1 MSKEEIINIVD
12 ESFIL
17 LMDYVRVKKKPM
29 ENIHL
34 RDLQIL
40 FYIDQG
46 TNSDKRVTISDLAY
60 HFNITPAAASQIVTN
75 YEKKNWVKRVRCLED
90 RRTVYVEITDHIRS
104 RFEEEMNN
112 HRNDL
117 AKLLDKIGKEDSEAL
132 VRILNVL
139 SSQLKEENE

>member
-1 MSKEEIINIVD
+1 MSKDEIIQAID
-12 ESFIL
+12 DSLIL
-17 LMDYVRVKKKPM
+17 LMDYAREKKKPM
-29 ENIHL
+29 KNIHL

-46 TNSDKRVTISDLAY
+46 PNKDKKVTISDLAY

-75 YEKKNWVKRVRCLED
+75 YENKNWVKRVRCQED
-90 RRTVYVEITDHIRS
+90 RRTVYVEITEQIRN
-104 RFEEEMNN
+104 RFEEELNN

-117 AKLLDKIGKEDSEAL
+117 KKWLDMIGPEDSEAL

-139 SSQLKEENE
+139 NENLKEENE